1 MILKPMRTMIMEKLK
16 NNNKVLLGLSGGVDS
31 TAAALLLAQ
40 KGLDVTGYHFDVTGS
55 NQQGLKEAQRL
66 ADKLGIE
73 LIYEDVSAEFEQ
85 KIIDNF
91 CSEYINGRTPNPC
104 VLCNPQIK
112 FRKLLQKADEIGAY
126 YIATGHYCRIYF
138 DEKTGFFYP
147 RMGASQKKDQSYMLY
162 RLGQDV
168 LSRLIFPLGD
178 FEDKDKVR
186 QIARSFGMENA
197 EKKDSQEI
205 CFLGD
210 SEDHTRFMA
219 ERGIKCPAG
228 NFVDENGN
236 ILGRHRGIANYTVG
250 QRKGLG
256 IALGKPAYVIRID
269 RQHNTVVLGDNGQL
283 FHDRVVCSEPFFTGL
298 AAEAFEGRKL
308 RAKVRYAAKPEDA
321 FIEVACADDCN
332 GRQYD
337 LSKYV
342 CDKKI
347 IATFD
352 KPQRA
357 PAPGQ
362 SIVFYDGDIVVG
374 GGFIV

>member
-147 RMGASQKKDQSYMLY
+147 RMGASQKKISH
-162 RLGQDV
+162 
-168 LSRLIFPLGD
+168 
-178 FEDKDKVR
+178 
-186 QIARSFGMENA
+186 
-197 EKKDSQEI
+197 I
-205 CFLGD
+205 CSTGW
-210 SEDHTRFMA
+210 
-219 ERGIKCPAG
+219 
-228 NFVDENGN
+228 
-236 ILGRHRGIANYTVG
+236 GRMY
-250 QRKGLG
+250 
-256 IALGKPAYVIRID
+256 
-269 RQHNTVVLGDNGQL
+269 
-283 FHDRVVCSEPFFTGL
+283 
-298 AAEAFEGRKL
+298 
-308 RAKVRYAAKPEDA
+308 
-321 FIEVACADDCN
+321 
-332 GRQYD
+332 
-337 LSKYV
+337 
-342 CDKKI
+342 
-347 IATFD
+347 
-352 KPQRA
+352 
-357 PAPGQ
+357 
-362 SIVFYDGDIVVG
+362 
-374 GGFIV
+374 